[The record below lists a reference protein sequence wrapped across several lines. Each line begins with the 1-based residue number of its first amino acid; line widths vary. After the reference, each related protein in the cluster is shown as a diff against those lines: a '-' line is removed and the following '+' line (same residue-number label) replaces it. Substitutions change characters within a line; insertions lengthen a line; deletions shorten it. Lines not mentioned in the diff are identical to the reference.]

1 MPSKLCPRCL
11 PYPGTWRQ
19 KGVCARRR
27 FGVTDD
33 AYRAIT
39 GHWLTKIASGMTV
52 VCSVSDP
59 ARKCALADPAVRALA
74 SPAAR
79 ARSRISNRKVILP
92 ELNDGRSAP
101 ARRYRDLV
109 NAYIADMGVRRTY
122 PPIKI

>member
-1 MPSKLCPRCL
+1 M
-11 PYPGTWRQ
+11 Q
-19 KGVCARRR
+19 KGQVVSIKREAFERLRTVAMDAAGDVGYDGDGMN
-27 FGVTDD
+27 GV
-33 AYRAIT
+33 R
-39 GHWLTKIASGMTV
+39 GWLK
-52 VCSVSDP
+52 
-59 ARKCALADPAVRALA
+59 KRALA